1 MNIPIKTNQLKFDL
15 NLNGFNERYSVFG
28 IKTTQK
34 YFPHGAAIL
43 DTPLLCNAVRSVY
56 FSSGKLFYV
65 LMEKGIENKR
75 RLNEV
80 LSQSDE
86 GEYITIQEMNVH
98 ALNQRIILSLLL
110 NALGTYETEFLRFNN
125 ITGHLYCFHPK
136 WLRKGTKQ
144 NQNYILKIPC
154 LEFAVTQDLCLSMAV
169 RTFTS
174 ERLKDRIVF
183 RKRKFEQYPKYILTA
198 NHTLRRKL
206 STDTEECFILR
217 QTQGDRTEIP
227 FMDLQNLKRFEA
239 SKMGVMR
246 QILVRFNEKYT
257 GICHL
262 AFQFIDAYTVAESPK
277 KLIRENAQ
285 AVRNLLAQTE
295 IQIIDYIGDEY
306 SSNFCSSIRENLKKK
321 YGIEVSCGKRLSRKK
336 LNLCV
341 IHNALYYNGNQDPH
355 DKRHEGFA
363 VQHITLE
370 DFMGNSEA
378 AISTVVHELLIKQ
391 DIACKQISLFDW
403 SALEMKSDLVFGMR
417 AFLNEEERYFFM
429 KIRPD
434 GQFDIKE
441 QKLDLFSMSEY
452 MRCVNVFSDFDDAAG
467 LIQYADGGINIIR
480 ETSWFTI
487 PEIEKIHDELSA
499 GNTYLRGKS
508 RRQELLPSITD
519 IKTFDQGN
527 AKYYFVGI
535 IGEGMKT
542 GIRNATLIR
551 RIEPYQNSD
560 LRFDELLPL
569 MNVVFVR
576 NGQLT
581 VLPFPFKYLKEYIR
595 SLEMSG

>member
-1 MNIPIKTNQLKFDL
+1 MSIPIKTNQLKMDL
-15 NLNGFNERYSVFG
+15 NLNGLNDRYSVFG
-28 IKTTQK
+28 IETTQK

-43 DTPLLCNAVRSVY
+43 DTPLLCNAVCSVY
-56 FSSGKLFYV
+56 FSSGNLFYV

-75 RLNEV
+75 RLKEV
-80 LSQSDE
+80 LSQSE
-86 GEYITIQEMNVH
+86 GGEYITIQEMNVH
-98 ALNQRIILSLLL
+98 ILEQRTILSLLL
-110 NALGTYETEFLRFNN
+110 NALGTYEAEFLRFNN
-125 ITGHLYCFHPK
+125 ITGHLYCFHPA
-136 WLRKGTKQ
+136 WLLKGTKQ
-144 NQNYILKIPC
+144 NENYILKIPC

-174 ERLKDRIVF
+174 ERLKDYIVF

-198 NHTLRRKL
+198 NHMLRRKL
-206 STDTEECFILR
+206 STDTEKCFILR

-227 FMDLQNLKRFEA
+227 FMDLQNLKKFEA

-246 QILVRFNEKYT
+246 QILARFNEKYK

-262 AFQFIDAYTVAESPK
+262 AFQFIDEYTVAESSK
-277 KLIRENAQ
+277 KFIRENAG

-295 IQIIDYIGDEY
+295 IQVVDYIGDEY
-306 SSNFCSSIRENLKKK
+306 SSNFCSSIRETLKEK
-321 YGIEVSCGKRLSRKK
+321 YEIEAACGKRLSRKK

-370 DFMGNSEA
+370 DFMGNAKA

-391 DIACKQISLFDW
+391 DIVCKQISLFDW
-403 SALEMKSDLVFGMR
+403 STLGMKEDLIFGMR
-417 AFLNEEERYFFM
+417 AFLNEEERHFFM

-434 GQFDIKE
+434 GKFDIEE
-441 QKLDLFSMSEY
+441 QKLDLFSMNEY
-452 MRCVNVFSDFDDAAG
+452 VHCANIFSDFDDAAG
-467 LIQYADGGINIIR
+467 VIQYADGSINIIR
-480 ETSWFTI
+480 ETSLFTI
-487 PEIEKIHDELSA
+487 PEIEKIHDELST

-508 RRQELLPSITD
+508 KRQELLPSITD

-535 IGEGMKT
+535 IGEGMRT
-542 GIRNATLIR
+542 GIRNAALVR
-551 RIEPYQNSD
+551 RIEPYKNSD

-595 SLEMSG
+595 SLEISS

>member
-28 IKTTQK
+28 IETTQK

-56 FSSGKLFYV
+56 FSSGKLFYI
-65 LMEKGIENKR
+65 LMGKGIENKR
-75 RLNEV
+75 HLNEV
-80 LSQSDE
+80 LSQSDG
-86 GEYITIQEMNVH
+86 GEYITTQEMNVY

-206 STDTEECFILR
+206 STDTGECFILR

-227 FMDLQNLKRFEA
+227 FMDLQDLKRFEA

-295 IQIIDYIGDEY
+295 MQIIDYIGDEY
-306 SSNFCSSIRENLKKK
+306 SSNFCSAIRENLKKK

-403 SALEMKSDLVFGMR
+403 RALEMKSDLVFGMR
-417 AFLNEEERYFFM
+417 ALLNEEERYFFM

-441 QKLDLFSMSEY
+441 QKLDLFSVSEY

-487 PEIEKIHDELSA
+487 PEIEKIYDKLSA

>member
-86 GEYITIQEMNVH
+86 GEYITIQEMNVY

-227 FMDLQNLKRFEA
+227 FMDLQDLKRFEA

-295 IQIIDYIGDEY
+295 MQIIDYIGDEY
-306 SSNFCSSIRENLKKK
+306 SSNFCSAIRENLKKK

-417 AFLNEEERYFFM
+417 ALLNEEERYFFM

-441 QKLDLFSMSEY
+441 QKLDLFSVSEY
-452 MRCVNVFSDFDDAAG
+452 MRSVNVFSDFDDAAG

-595 SLEMSG
+595 SLEMPG